1 MMMTSTPVRK
11 LIWAHSSGS
20 VGQAGEIC
28 WGSGTQDCAFA
39 TGRDGD
45 GKLFSLLGVKSEL
58 GIGTVRREGEKTKKN
73 KE

>member
-1 MMMTSTPVRK
+1 MMTTSTAVWK
-11 LIWAHSSGS
+11 LIWTHSSGS
-20 VGQAGEIC
+20 AGQAGEIR

-39 TGRDGD
+39 TGRDSD

-58 GIGTVRREGEKTKKN
+58 GIGTVGCKGEKKNMN